1 MRAGSRLKRFSA
13 ITRGIRTIS
22 CTIHRNLG
30 NLDFYSLFHI
40 DRTFG
45 LSLSQLEHT
54 FYSLQSESHPDR
66 HVSSD
71 EDVKARALSDSSDI
85 NKAYQTLREKYKR
98 AKYLLSLYG
107 YQVDQQK
114 SVPPA
119 LLMTVMEAQEK
130 LAEID
135 IQTAPHI
142 RARLMEEL
150 EPLLE
155 RLEERRESLE
165 EDFDRVAHQWDSA
178 MHPETESELSDVE
191 REQLGRITQLLA
203 ERAYIDTLHK
213 SIHAAKRGESA
224 MIRH

>member
-1 MRAGSRLKRFSA
+1 MS
-13 ITRGIRTIS
+13 
-22 CTIHRNLG
+22 
-30 NLDFYSLFHI
+30 DYYSLFHI

-45 LSLSQLEHT
+45 LSRDQLEKT
-54 FYSLQSESHPDR
+54 FYALQSESHPDR
-66 HVSSD
+66 HVTSA
-71 EDVKARALSDSSDI
+71 EDRKAQSLSDSSDI
-85 NKAYQTLREKYKR
+85 NKAYQTLRDKYRR

-107 YQVDQQK
+107 HQVDQQK

-135 IQTAPHI
+135 IQPAAHI
-142 RARLMEEL
+142 KARLMEEL

-155 RLEERRESLE
+155 RLEERREVLE
-165 EDFDRVAHQWDSA
+165 DEFDRVARQWDQS
-178 MHPETESELSDVE
+178 MHPASESELGDVE

-213 SIHAAKRGESA
+213 SIHAAKRGDSA

>member
-1 MRAGSRLKRFSA
+1 MPDYYF
-13 ITRGIRTIS
+13 
-22 CTIHRNLG
+22 
-30 NLDFYSLFHI
+30 LFQL

-45 LSLSQLEHT
+45 VSLEQLERT

-66 HVSSD
+66 HITSD
-71 EDVKARALSDSSDI
+71 EDRKAQALSDSSDI
-85 NKAYQTLREKYKR
+85 NKAYQTLRDRYRR
-98 AKYLLSLYG
+98 AKYLLARYG
-107 YQVDQQK
+107 FHVDQQK
-114 SVPPA
+114 SVPQA

-135 IQTAPHI
+135 MQPTPHL

-155 RLEERRESLE
+155 RLEERREILE
-165 EDFDRVAHQWDSA
+165 DEFDRVARQWDVQ
-178 MHPETESELSDVE
+178 MHPQSESELSDVE
-191 REQLGRITQLLA
+191 REHLGRITQILA